1 MIEID
6 QLCKHYRT
14 ADGCVTEVLKAIN
27 LQVPQANITAVVGPS
42 GEGKHGEAQ
51 TGLASSSG

>member
-6 QLCKHYRT
+6 QLSKHYRT
-14 ADGCVTEVLKAIN
+14 ADGRVTEVLKAIN

-42 GEGKHGEAQ
+42 GAGKNCEAE